1 MLSPNGA
8 PSRILNLVINGNII
22 VVLDARIFAEYSAV
36 LKREKFSF
44 PSGAINEIIAF
55 IQREGVFI
63 SPLPLTCTIPDS
75 GDLPFIEV
83 SCHAKV
89 PIVTGNIRHFKGSDA
104 ITMTPVQ
111 YLSGT
116 GDLYRE
122 QS

>member
-44 PSGAINEIIAF
+44 PSDAINKIIAF
-55 IQREGVFI
+55 LQREGVFI
-63 SPLPLTCTIPDS
+63 SPLPLTCAIPDL

-89 PIVTGNIRHFKGSDA
+89 PVVTGNIRHFKGSGVIA
-104 ITMTPVQ
+104 MTPVQ
-111 YLSGT
+111 FPSTT
-116 GDLYRE
+116 GDLYR
-122 QS
+122 

>member
-8 PSRILNLVINGNII
+8 PSRILNLVINGNIT
-22 VVLDARIFAEYSAV
+22 VVLDARIFAEYSDV

-44 PSGAINEIIAF
+44 PQVAINEIIVF

-63 SPLPLTCTIPDS
+63 SPLPLTCAVPDP

-89 PIVTGNIRHFKGSDA
+89 PIVTGNIRHFKSSGVIA
-104 ITMTPVQ
+104 MTPVQ
-111 YLSGT
+111 FLSGT
-116 GDLYRE
+116 GDLYR
-122 QS
+122 